1 MLNSRIR
8 VLVVKMARAEV
19 IVGESVQ
26 KGKGMR
32 RRREEGGK
40 YARYSEEQVHI
51 LEKAYAVCSN
61 PTHFQRQQIMRDHPA
76 LKGIDHKQLKV
87 WFQNR
92 R

>member
-1 MLNSRIR
+1 MKIARTE
-8 VLVVKMARAEV
+8 VMA
-19 IVGESVQ
+19 GESNQ
-26 KGKGMR
+26 KGKGVK

-40 YARYSEEQVHI
+40 YARYSEDQIQV
-51 LEKAYAVCSN
+51 LEKVYAVCTN
-61 PTHFQRQQIMRDHPA
+61 PTHFQRQQIMRDEPA